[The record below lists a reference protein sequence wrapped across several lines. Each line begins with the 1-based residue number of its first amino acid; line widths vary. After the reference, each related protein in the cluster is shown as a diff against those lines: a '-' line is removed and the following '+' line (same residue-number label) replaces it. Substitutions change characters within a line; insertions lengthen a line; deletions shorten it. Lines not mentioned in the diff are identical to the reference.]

1 MWTGHDWVSSLPED
15 TNNPERRKGLESGN
29 AASTNRSFEGQM
41 VLSTSGRQSLPI
53 TEMNPCNFNANTS
66 PLGEEDAEYV
76 GSDRTKEDRSE
87 DHYLESSDKVPL
99 DIFAVT
105 KMEIS
110 ESKISL
116 VYAGDT
122 GDSSRIPSD
131 WHESKTRLND
141 LVVNPERELGC
152 ASDDVDNKFDCSG
165 YWLQAVALSK
175 STPPGPVFQH
185 QPKRL
190 SVQRRG
196 EEETRDLEVGCTKDT
211 LASSRIETVVSGRKV
226 NSTKSTRKEKL
237 KGIREDYLIV
247 VPKGSLG
254 VDELANL
261 LA

>member
-1 MWTGHDWVSSLPED
+1 
-15 TNNPERRKGLESGN
+15 
-29 AASTNRSFEGQM
+29 M

-87 DHYLESSDKVPL
+87 YHYLESSDKVPL

-165 YWLQAVALSK
+165 YWLQAVVLSK

-190 SVQRRG
+190 LVHRRG

-211 LASSRIETVVSGRKV
+211 LASSRIETVVSDRKV

>member
-1 MWTGHDWVSSLPED
+1 MRTGHDWVSSLPED
-15 TNNPERRKGLESGN
+15 TNNPERRRGLESGN

-66 PLGEEDAEYV
+66 PL
-76 GSDRTKEDRSE
+76 
-87 DHYLESSDKVPL
+87 
-99 DIFAVT
+99 
-105 KMEIS
+105 
-110 ESKISL
+110 
-116 VYAGDT
+116 GDT

-190 SVQRRG
+190 LVQRRG

-211 LASSRIETVVSGRKV
+211 LASSRIESVVSGRKV

-237 KGIREDYLIV
+237 KGIY
-247 VPKGSLG
+247 
-254 VDELANL
+254 
-261 LA
+261 